1 MHDFYRCAPGYEARA
16 NQVANKACYK
26 LVKDMHY
33 KACIQANVRYI
44 ADYEKRSIKKGP
56 AREIYLRPDQYAR
69 VIQNWC
75 AGKAE
80 CWAMMVDKWMSEEW
94 AR

>member
-1 MHDFYRCAPGYEARA
+1 MQDFYRCAPGYEARA

-33 KACIQANVRYI
+33 EARVQAHVRYI

-69 VIQNWC
+69 VNQEHLYSFCVNLRFQYDIHLITC
-75 AGKAE
+75 
-80 CWAMMVDKWMSEEW
+80 
-94 AR
+94 R

>member
-16 NQVANKACYK
+16 KQVANKACYK

-33 KACIQANVRYI
+33 EARVHANVRYI

-56 AREIYLRPDQYAR
+56 ARNIFLTRDQYL
-69 VIQNWC
+69 
-75 AGKAE
+75 GKLGTSLPISRE
-80 CWAMMVDKWMSEEW
+80 FEIPI
-94 AR
+94 